1 MGGDGLGDGVQG
13 VTEVQFKEGAGVL
26 GVRAIGRVGE
36 ISGEMFGGSCA
47 SGIRRKRMALAR
59 GARLAA
65 GRERRG
71 AGVRA
76 SSADRWARGRLLAS
90 ARVSGGCGPS
100 AGSELKRELG
110 RAQRGGAGK
119 RGARWAA
126 ARWAGRV
133 CAGGVGPGER
143 VRGSRPGWAACWGG
157 KENWARKEG
166 LGWVW
171 VSGFLGWFGFSVFSF
186 SFLFL
191 NKTNLIEFKPNLN
204 SNPMHST
211 KQIKL
216 MHQYE
221 CTNKFKSKI
230 NFNYLRN
237 KILD

>member
-1 MGGDGLGDGVQG
+1 MGAGRLGRPLMRGPGRGEREVRRGRCGPSGVRRAERG
-13 VTEVQFKEGAGVL
+13 ALGRCETGEGEGEGAGRAK
-26 GVRAIGRVGE
+26 GV
-36 ISGEMFGGSCA
+36 
-47 SGIRRKRMALAR
+47 
-59 GARLAA
+59 A
-65 GRERRG
+65 G
-71 AGVRA
+71 
-76 SSADRWARGRLLAS
+76 
-90 ARVSGGCGPS
+90 P
-100 AGSELKRELG
+100 LKVD
-110 RAQRGGAGK
+110 
-119 RGARWAA
+119 
-126 ARWAGRV
+126 WAGRV
-133 CAGGVGPGER
+133 CAGGVSPGER

-216 MHQYE
+216 MHQHE

>member
-1 MGGDGLGDGVQG
+1 LREEGDDPDSWARPSSGTGETRALACGTGWQVGLRRGGGEGDAGCGREAGRGACARGEVQG
-13 VTEVQFKEGAGVL
+13 
-26 GVRAIGRVGE
+26 
-36 ISGEMFGGSCA
+36 CC
-47 SGIRRKRMALAR
+47 
-59 GARLAA
+59 A
-65 GRERRG
+65 GRGEPG
-71 AGVRA
+71 PVAG
-76 SSADRWARGRLLAS
+76 DF
-90 ARVSGGCGPS
+90 
-100 AGSELKRELG
+100 
-110 RAQRGGAGK
+110 
-119 RGARWAA
+119 
-126 ARWAGRV
+126 WAGRV
-133 CAGGVGPGER
+133 CAGGVSPGER

-191 NKTNLIEFKPNLN
+191 NKTNLMEFKPNLN

-216 MHQYE
+216 MHQHE